1 MTAAADIHSVVP
13 TKEPVTAPGGETY
26 IGRSLPR
33 KEDRPLVTGSGSF
46 VADIRPAGAVEVAFV
61 RSQVAHATV
70 DSIDVAAGRAIDGVL
85 GVFTA
90 ADLAGQVEP
99 FTRFV
104 DQEHTPAGLETAV
117 HPVVQ
122 PCPMDVLASDRVR
135 YVGHPV
141 AAVVAE
147 SRYTAEDCADLIDVG
162 YADLDAVTDPEAA
175 VAAGAPL
182 LHDTVPNNVQAS
194 FDVEVGD
201 VEAAFAGAEHT
212 ASFRFH
218 IPRVAGCPIETRG
231 VVASHDRYTDELTVW
246 SSTQTPYMVRTRL
259 AEMLGLPE
267 QQVRVIA
274 PEVGGGFGPKVQVYP
289 EEILVAHLAMR
300 LGRPV
305 RWIEDRQ
312 EHLLAT
318 GQSRD
323 QVHFLDVAYQGD
335 GTITAV
341 RDRFLLDCG
350 AYNPFSITCAYNTA
364 AHLRSLYRIPAMRV
378 RGECVLTNKTFNVP
392 YRGAGRP
399 EAAFAMDRVVDAVA
413 RKLRLDPVEVIRRNL
428 LTAEEM
434 PCDRGMPYRDGARIV
449 YDCGDIPAVFE
460 RLVKEADYVEHAATK
475 AGHEGARVRRGIGFS
490 AYLEGTGLGPHE
502 GARAM
507 LDSRGDIVVSAGC
520 TPHGQSHATS
530 FSQVA
535 ADALGVSPDRIAFHA
550 GDTALMP
557 YGVGTFASRSA
568 VTAGT
573 AVAVASGRLRER
585 ILAVA
590 GELLEAP
597 PGDLEISGDTV
608 RVRGDPGSA
617 VSLRQVAAAAAP
629 GPSAHLPAALE
640 HGMEESY
647 YFVPPTV
654 TFGYGLMAALVD
666 VDTETGVVDVR
677 KVIVIHDC
685 GRIINP
691 MVVEGQIHGGV
702 AQGVGAALY
711 ERLVYDDTGQP
722 QTTTFMDYLLPTATE
737 VPVIEQHHVET
748 PSERNPLAVKGVGE
762 AGTISPPPAIAN
774 AVVDALD
781 PLPVSFNDLPLTPE
795 AVLDALALAR
805 TKAGGAPGPT
815 Q

>member
-1 MTAAADIHSVVP
+1 MTAA
-13 TKEPVTAPGGETY
+13 PVTSGDTY
-26 IGRSLPR
+26 VGRSIPR
-33 KEDRPLVTGSGSF
+33 KEDRPLVTGAGRF
-46 VADIRPAGAVEVAFV
+46 VADIKPAGAVDVAFV
-61 RSQVAHATV
+61 RSPVAHASIE
-70 DSIDVAAGRAIDGVL
+70 SIDTAAGRALEGVL
-85 GVFTA
+85 GVYTA
-90 ADLAGQVEP
+90 ADLAGRVEP

-104 DQEHTPAGLETAV
+104 DQEHTPSGLETAA
-117 HPVVQ
+117 HPVVR
-122 PCPMDVLASDRVR
+122 PCPMDVLADDRVR
-135 YVGHPV
+135 YVGHAV
-141 AAVVAE
+141 AAVVAD
-147 SRYTAEDCADLIDVG
+147 SRYSAEDGAGLVDVT
-162 YADLDAVTDPEAA
+162 YADLDVVTDPEAA
-175 VAAGAPL
+175 VAEGAPL
-182 LHDTVPNNVQAS
+182 LHDTVPGNVQAS
-194 FDVEVGD
+194 FDVDVGD
-201 VEAAFAGAEHT
+201 VDAAFAGAEHT

-218 IPRVAGCPIETRG
+218 VPRVAGCPIETRG
-231 VVASHDRYTDELTVW
+231 VVASYDRYAGELTVW

-259 AEMLGLPE
+259 AEMLGLSE
-267 QQVRVIA
+267 QRVRVIA

-312 EHLLAT
+312 EHLMAT

-323 QVHFLDVAYQGD
+323 QVHYLDVAYGGD
-335 GTITAV
+335 GMIAAV

-378 RGECVLTNKTFNVP
+378 RGECVLTNKTPNVP
-392 YRGAGRP
+392 FRGAGRP
-399 EAAFAMDRVVDAVA
+399 EAAFAMDRAVDAIA
-413 RKLRLDPVEVIRRNL
+413 RSLRLDPADVIRRNL
-428 LTAEEM
+428 LTADEM

-449 YDCGDIPAVFE
+449 YDCGDVPAVFE
-460 RLVKEADYVEHAATK
+460 RLVKEVGYVEHAAGK
-475 AGHEGARVRRGIGFS
+475 HGRNGERVRRGIGFS

-507 LDSRGDIVVSAGC
+507 LDSRGDIVVSASC
-520 TPHGQSHATS
+520 TPHGQSHETS

-535 ADALGVSPDRIAFHA
+535 ADALGVSPDRITFRA
-550 GDTALMP
+550 GDTALLP

-568 VTAGT
+568 VTAGS
-573 AVAVASGRLRER
+573 AVTVASGRLRER
-585 ILAVA
+585 IFAVA
-590 GELLEAP
+590 GELLEAT
-597 PGDLEISGDTV
+597 PGDLEIADGAV
-608 RVRGDPGSA
+608 RVRGDPGST

-629 GPSAHLPAALE
+629 GPGAHLPTGLE

-647 YFVPPTV
+647 YFEPPTV

-677 KVIVIHDC
+677 KVVVIHDC

-702 AQGVGAALY
+702 AQGVGTALY
-711 ERLVYDDTGQP
+711 ERLVYDETGQP

-762 AGTISPPPAIAN
+762 AGTISPPPAIVN

-781 PLPVSFNDLPLTPE
+781 PLTVEFNDLPLTPE
-795 AVLDALALAR
+795 AVLDALARAR
-805 TKAGGAPGPT
+805 TEADGGPGHT
-815 Q
+815 A